1 MKPGQIPVLPAV
13 LHGLEVVVEV
23 AESSDIPGLLDEIT
37 SRGGH
42 AAVLLRGFPPACAS
56 SEPGARADDRAG
68 RAHVHTA
75 LGGARLRATNAFD
88 RAPGE
93 RSSVP
98 CGSWLNRRKPLPPR
112 CWTQPSAGYWDALVV
127 PDTGRAA
134 SSWLRGGSL
143 ESAGRVLDLTRTAKA
158 DRWLVQLPDDAGT
171 ARRVMGD
178 LSSAAQLLGPGLVVG
193 GAGVTRV
200 SCNGRLGDVYLNPNT
215 LDRVA
220 LLRSCPEGA
229 PVTIEPPS
237 RAERVQLGSGDA
249 LVRITDAALR
259 SLCDRHAVLP
269 LDDG

>member
-1 MKPGQIPVLPAV
+1 M
-13 LHGLEVVVEV
+13 
-23 AESSDIPGLLDEIT
+23 
-37 SRGGH
+37 
-42 AAVLLRGFPPACAS
+42 
-56 SEPGARADDRAG
+56 
-68 RAHVHTA
+68 
-75 LGGARLRATNAFD
+75 
-88 RAPGE
+88 
-93 RSSVP
+93 
-98 CGSWLNRRKPLPPR
+98 
-112 CWTQPSAGYWDALVV
+112 
-127 PDTGRAA
+127 
-134 SSWLRGGSL
+134 
-143 ESAGRVLDLTRTAKA
+143 
-158 DRWLVQLPDDAGT
+158 

-259 SLCDRHAVLP
+259 SLCDRHECCRSTTADRGGDRRPASGGGCQAGGQRPYPRLQWHV
-269 LDDG
+269 DDYVRSAGISRTGDCVQRDDDFQGRDAHRPRATRDQGERHRLSVAGDPAAADHRARTRLGSAAGDHARGQVSLQTGWG